1 MEEREKKRALAN
13 EKRHILDFVS
23 SEKAVCQVGINAG
36 VQTQI
41 CSFRVQAVGEHLANR
56 CF

>member
-1 MEEREKKRALAN
+1 MQKKT
-13 EKRHILDFVS
+13 ILDFVS
-23 SEKAVCQVGINAG
+23 PVNAVCQVGING
-36 VQTQI
+36 GGQTQI